1 MKVQVRNCTECR
13 KRIHAEEQERFLRI
27 QYSWLTDGMSTM
39 AALSAT
45 VAIAVQAQ
53 RGRSK
58 EYIRKLFDDMVCLY
72 NTGSVF
78 GKRIEL
84 VPMMKMLESE
94 YGIDFKRINVNFDE
108 SEKEYIKNCR
118 EAMKKWKPQK

>member
-1 MKVQVRNCTECR
+1 
-13 KRIHAEEQERFLRI
+13 
-27 QYSWLTDGMSTM
+27 
-39 AALSAT
+39 
-45 VAIAVQAQ
+45 VQAQ